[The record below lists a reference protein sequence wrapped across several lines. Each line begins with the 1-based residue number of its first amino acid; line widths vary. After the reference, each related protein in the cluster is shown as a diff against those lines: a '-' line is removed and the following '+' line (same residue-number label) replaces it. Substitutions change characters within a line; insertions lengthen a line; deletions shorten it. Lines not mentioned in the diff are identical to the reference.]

1 MRRKF
6 WRCLSGIAAFITL
19 LFPFTLYGQP
29 GRVILLENADSLVG
43 RVINGEKARELVG
56 NVRFSQEN
64 VRVTC
69 DRAIQYLESGKVDL
83 LGNVVVR
90 DDSITMHAPR
100 GRYHKDARRAEAFDS
115 VSLDDGNLL
124 VTSQYAEYFVEPKRA
139 SFKTNVTVRDTGS
152 VLIADSVVY
161 FRPTRQSLAFGNVT
175 VFNAA
180 DNVAISGQK
189 FESDALTKFSR
200 MTEQPVLVQFDT
212 SMPGRIDTLI
222 VRSKVM
228 ESYRDSVRKLVA
240 IDSVQ
245 IVRSSLSAV
254 GGRAVF
260 FTEHDSI
267 NLRVKPMVWYHQS
280 QVSGDSINVYLEQR
294 RLHTVVVLGNAV
306 AVSRSDTLR
315 PDRFDQITGETLS
328 MHFANQELDHITV
341 DTRASSVYHLYDDT
355 LANGLNKTSGDRLFM
370 QFEEGRLSSIKVV
383 GGVQGQYVPEN
394 LLKGKEL
401 EYTLAGVQWSADRPG
416 ARKDDFTRQRTG
428 KPLPRSFRMIRQ

>member
-1 MRRKF
+1 MRRKP
-6 WRCLSGIAAFITL
+6 WRRFLWMVFFATA
-19 LFPFTLYGQP
+19 LFPLSLWSQAGKI
-29 GRVILLENADSLVG
+29 ILLENADSLVG
-43 RVINGEKARELVG
+43 RVINGEKARELIG

-83 LGNVVVR
+83 LGNVIVR
-90 DDSITMHAPR
+90 DDSITMRAPR

-115 VSLDDGNLL
+115 VSLDDGNVL

-139 SFKTNVTVRDTGS
+139 SFRTNVNVRDTGS

-175 VFNAA
+175 VFNAS
-180 DNVAISGQK
+180 DNVSISGQK
-189 FESDALTKFSR
+189 FESHALTKFSR

-212 SMPGRIDTLI
+212 SAFGRIDTLV
-222 VRSKVM
+222 VRSRVM
-228 ESYRDSVRKLVA
+228 ESYQDSLRKLVA

-260 FTEHDSI
+260 FTENDSI
-267 NLRVKPMVWYHQS
+267 NLRVNPIVWYHAS
-280 QVSGDSINVYLEQR
+280 QVSGDSINVYLKKR
-294 RLHTVVVLGNAV
+294 KLNTVVVLGNAV

-328 MHFANQELDHITV
+328 MYFANQEVDHVIV
-341 DTRASSVYHLYDDT
+341 DTRATSVYHLYDDT

-370 QFEEGRLSSIKVV
+370 QFEDGKLASIKVA
-383 GGVQGQYVPEN
+383 GGVQGQYIPEN
-394 LLKGKEL
+394 LLKGKESD
-401 EYTLAGVQWSADRPG
+401 YTLAGVQWIEDRPK
-416 ARKDDFTRQRTG
+416 ARKEDITRQRMG
-428 KPLPRSFRMIRQ
+428 KPLPPLFRMIRQ